1 MYSRLFKRA
10 LDFVGSLLLL
20 IILSPL
26 LFFASFWLFFT
37 LNGSVIFVQKRAGY
51 HGHEFKLYKFKT
63 MNDKRDASGKLLPD
77 EKRLTSFGVF
87 LRKWS
92 IDELPGLINVLRG
105 DISLIVSVRPT
116 TPGINQYL

>member
-1 MYSRLFKRA
+1 
-10 LDFVGSLLLL
+10 
-20 IILSPL
+20 
-26 LFFASFWLFFT
+26 
-37 LNGSVIFVQKRAGY
+37 
-51 HGHEFKLYKFKT
+51 